1 MAQTL
6 ATVRGGVRGHIDE
19 PTANYW
25 TDAELNGYIDSSQR
39 KLWRK
44 ILALKKDYWLAT
56 ATLTVATGS
65 SIFNPADGSGMPA
78 DIWRIE
84 SIRTLTSGFQNM
96 LWSPADPNSQIF
108 LDGLNTDYPVFNPYQ
123 ILYALRNMTTL
134 SISPVFQ
141 QGPITALINYIQ
153 QPTVMT
159 VDTDTFLIPDTFM
172 DYVEYDATV
181 NALSKGPVGDATAWK
196 VETSEAW
203 KEIMEALDTPRSSQ
217 GPDLVQGFGSN
228 WEA

>member
-1 MAQTL
+1 MAETL
-6 ATVRGGVRGHIDE
+6 ATVRSSVRGHIDE

-25 TDAELNGYIDSSQR
+25 TDAELNGLIAAGER

-44 ILALKKDYWLAT
+44 ILAMKKDYWLTT

-65 SIFNPADGSGMPA
+65 SIFNPLDGSGMPA

-84 SIRTLTSGFQNM
+84 SIRTLTSGFQNI
-96 LWSPADPNSQIF
+96 LWTPADPNSQNF
-108 LDGLNTDYPVFNPYQ
+108 LSGLNTDFPVFNPFQ

-134 SISPVFQ
+134 AISPVFQ

-153 QPTVMT
+153 QPTPMVN
-159 VDTDTFLIPDTFM
+159 DTDTFLIPDTFM
-172 DYVEYDATV
+172 DFVEYDATV
-181 NALSKGPVGDATAWK
+181 NALAKGPVGDATAWK
-196 VETSEAW
+196 TEASEAW

-217 GPDLVQGFGSN
+217 GPDLVVGFGSD
-228 WEA
+228 WG

>member
-6 ATVRGGVRGHIDE
+6 ATVRTNVRGHIDE

-25 TDAELNGYIDSSQR
+25 SDSELNGLISASER

-44 ILALKKDYWLAT
+44 ILAMKKDYWLAT
-56 ATLTVATGS
+56 ATLTVATGAS
-65 SIFNPADGSGMPA
+65 LFNPLDGSGMPA

-96 LWSPADPNSQIF
+96 LWTPADPNSPAF
-108 LDGLNTDYPVFNPYQ
+108 LDGLNSDFPVFNPYQ

-134 SISPVFQ
+134 AISPVFQ

-153 QPTVMT
+153 QPTVMAL
-159 VDTDTFLIPDTFM
+159 DTDTFLIPDTFL
-172 DYVEYDATV
+172 DYVEYDASV

-196 VETSEAW
+196 TATTESW

-217 GPDLVQGFGSN
+217 GPDLVVGFGGG
-228 WEA
+228 W